1 MVQFIFS
8 PFWRAAF
15 FLSGMIIGVGMYGIP
30 YVISLAGFF
39 LGTIE
44 LFVLTAVIL
53 LVHLM
58 YGEIVLRTKEWHRLP
73 GYARIYLGSWAQRL
87 ILASWLV
94 AMPGALGAYALL
106 GGEFLSNLFG
116 GAPELWSYRFLAV
129 GAIVLF
135 FGLRFHAKIDMA
147 TVLLLIV
154 LIAGLFIFSSPY
166 ITLANFPESDLS
178 QWFLPYGIIMFAL
191 AGMAAI
197 PDMVGILEHHPKLL
211 RRAIIVGTCIP
222 AVLYFFFTIAVVG
235 VTGAHTSEEAIRGV
249 AGVVG
254 PWAGILGSAIGVLS
268 TFGAFIAMGSV
279 FKSML
284 HLDMKFGWK
293 MSWFIAVFLP
303 FLYILLRF
311 DGYLMLIGFLGS
323 VFIAIDG
330 LIMLLIYEKAI
341 SLGRRNSEYSLHVP
355 AFIVSL
361 LAIVFIGGFLY
372 EIMF

>member
-1 MVQFIFS
+1 M
-8 PFWRAAF
+8 
-15 FLSGMIIGVGMYGIP
+15 
-30 YVISLAGFF
+30 
-39 LGTIE
+39 
-44 LFVLTAVIL
+44 
-53 LVHLM
+53 
-58 YGEIVLRTKEWHRLP
+58 
-73 GYARIYLGSWAQRL
+73 
-87 ILASWLV
+87 
-94 AMPGALGAYALL
+94 
-106 GGEFLSNLFG
+106 
-116 GAPELWSYRFLAV
+116 WSYRFLAV

-135 FGLRFHAKIDMA
+135 FGLRFHAKVDMA
-147 TVLLLIV
+147 TVLLLIA
-154 LIAGLFIFSSPY
+154 LIAGLFAFSSPY
-166 ITLANFPESDLS
+166 ITLTNFPESDLS
-178 QWFLPYGIIMFAL
+178 QWFLPYGVIMFAL

-197 PDMVGILEHHPKLL
+197 PDMVGILEHRPKLL
-211 RRAIIVGTCIP
+211 RRAIIAGTCIP

-235 VTGAHTSEEAIRGV
+235 VTGANTSEEAIRGV

-254 PWAGILGSAIGVLS
+254 SWAGILGSAIGILS

-293 MSWFIAVFLP
+293 TSWFIAIFLP

-330 LIMLLIYEKAI
+330 LITLLIYERAI
-341 SLGRRNSEYSLHVP
+341 YFGGRNSEYSLHVP
-355 AFIVSL
+355 VFVVSL